1 MTANILS
8 VDLVEGALGESAD
21 FMIAAYGKDSLG
33 SADMDTLKPTAFK
46 ASAEAQKDK
55 DALIQ
60 DLQEMTRVRPAN
72 RVCCK
77 KCRHEQCCLMCAC
90 RHKGR

>member
-33 SADMDTLKPTAFK
+33 SADMDTLKPMPFI